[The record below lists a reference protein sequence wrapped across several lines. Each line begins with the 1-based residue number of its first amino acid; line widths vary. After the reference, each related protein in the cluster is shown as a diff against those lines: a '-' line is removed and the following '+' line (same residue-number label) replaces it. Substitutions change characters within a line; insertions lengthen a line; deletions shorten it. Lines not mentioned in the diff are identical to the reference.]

1 MRTTGPAES
10 CRGRRKVVFPLGRS
24 RSTTEGTI
32 RQLLAVVLIL
42 LSAFALF
49 ITAIGFTAAPSL
61 IAVAYVMARLRL
73 AFGRVGEDERWL
85 LYPTLLLG
93 DVLLL
98 VFILGWPLILTVLLG
113 RGKLLVTLYPS
124 IVLGPAPAAGSFGY
138 WYQVLAGALVVLG
151 GWWTLLGGMMIRRPT
166 AMQVLLRPFLQKSIP
181 ELGRWLIPA
190 GIVTVVIG
198 AVALLVLTW

>member
-1 MRTTGPAES
+1 MSPRSES
-10 CRGRRKVVFPLGRS
+10 RIPS
-24 RSTTEGTI
+24 RPIHSIPEELI
-32 RQLLAVVLIL
+32 RQLLAVALLL
-42 LSAFALF
+42 LSVFALL

-61 IAVAYVMARLRL
+61 IVVAYVMARLRL
-73 AFGRVGEDERWL
+73 TFGTVGEDERWL

-98 VFILGWPLILTVLLG
+98 VIVLGWPLILALMLG
-113 RGKLLVTLYPS
+113 RGSTLVSLYPS
-124 IVLGPAPAAGSFGY
+124 VVLGPAPAAGSFGY

-151 GWWTLLGGMMIRRPT
+151 AWWTLLGGMMIRRPAT
-166 AMQVLLRPFLQKSIP
+166 MQVLLRPFLQKSIP
-181 ELGRWLIPA
+181 EFGRWLIPA

>member
-1 MRTTGPAES
+1 MRNDGPPRVLFPGRES
-10 CRGRRKVVFPLGRS
+10 RIPS
-24 RSTTEGTI
+24 QPIPIPEGPI
-32 RQLLAVVLIL
+32 RQLLAVVLLL

-93 DVLLL
+93 GVLLL
-98 VFILGWPLILTVLLG
+98 VLILGWPLILTIVLG
-113 RGKLLVTLYPS
+113 RESWLVNLYPS
-124 IVLGPAPAAGSFGY
+124 VVLGPAPAAGSFGY
-138 WYQVLAGALVVLG
+138 WYQVLATAFIGLGA
-151 GWWTLLGGMMIRRPT
+151 WWTLLGGMMIRRPA
-166 AMQVLLRPFLQKSIP
+166 AMQVVLRPFLQRSVP

-198 AVALLVLTW
+198 AVVLLVLTW